1 MKNIVYEQELL
12 ILKALERG
20 LQNLGI
26 NNLLNFWSSKIRDN
40 LTYFFFADQNLLVL
54 IDEIDQKITKF
65 ESKKE
70 SIYKEKPKLIENIKE
85 QKNSIA
91 KERAS
96 IPYQYRHID
105 RDKDNS
111 NNTKKSIKDFE
122 DDINKDRENENIKD
136 TKHDINKN
144 RDNKNY
150 TNRTN
155 ERKSFSTATRYN
167 RNTEN
172 GVKPTISPDI
182 KNKREY
188 LNTLNNLEN
197 NTFNHQEEK
206 LGQNILEISKK
217 NQNII
222 SFIDI
227 DLFLQRIA
235 LEKKIYDD
243 LNDNDTLLNGIC
255 IQHPIFIKT
264 NTFISKI
271 ISCFNY
277 FYTRYLNQDS
287 EKDENQKNIK
297 TINRR
302 TTNDYRRRDKQVRE
316 NIKKENEIFDSYAFD
331 KALKKIPYNLIDLII
346 LFVNLHEKY
355 SKETLTN
362 EIIDKIESFYK
373 NILEI
378 YDIRNKYKDHIDYSG
393 RALKGIKTGIFLR
406 RVKTQG
412 RKLEYEQLFSNNNL
426 LSNIIR
432 DPEKPLSFFN
442 LLEYDSKDIAKELT
456 RISYHIFSK
465 IQPKEFFKGVFTKKN
480 KDITSPNLT
489 KITNRFNQISFWI
502 TEEILSYDFGNDR
515 GEIIEKF
522 IDIANELNNLNNF
535 NDCMS
540 FVSGLGSMIITGLTK
555 SWKYVSKE
563 SNNVLEK
570 LKKVVNFQDNYK
582 NMREKIDECLQN
594 NQPYIPFLGPYN
606 KRICFLEEYG
616 PYVKETSL
624 VNADKIVLV
633 QQILDQLYKFKI
645 RKYDFVRNPKKEF
658 IIFQCLDPSSEEELE
673 KLSSFIEPN
682 FNLNNKRT
690 HLKRITNTEIKFK
703 ENYEKNNDII

>member
-1 MKNIVYEQELL
+1 MKNIVYGQELL

-26 NNLLNFWSSKIRDN
+26 NNLLNFWSTKIRDN
-40 LTYFFFADQNLLVL
+40 LPNFFVNQNLLVL
-54 IDEIDQKITKF
+54 IDEIDQKITKI

-70 SIYKEKPKLIENIKE
+70 FLDKEKQKEIEKIKQ
-85 QKNSIA
+85 QKNSST
-91 KERAS
+91 KERSS
-96 IPYQYRHID
+96 IPYQYRPIN
-105 RDKDNS
+105 RDKNDN
-111 NNTKKSIKDFE
+111 KKSIKDSKSNINNNR
-122 DDINKDRENENIKD
+122 DNRNIKNSKNDINKRENKIYN
-136 TKHDINKN
+136 N
-144 RDNKNY
+144 RI
-150 TNRTN
+150 N
-155 ERKSFSTATRYN
+155 ERKSNSTATRYS
-167 RNTEN
+167 RNTVNET
-172 GVKPTISPDI
+172 KPTITPD

-188 LNTLNNLEN
+188 LNSLNNLEN
-197 NTFNHQEEK
+197 NTFNYQEEK

-227 DLFLQRIA
+227 DLFFQRIA

-243 LNDNDTLLNGIC
+243 FNDNDTLLNGIC
-255 IQHPIFIKT
+255 IQHQIFITT

-287 EKDENQKNIK
+287 EKTANQKNIQ
-297 TINRR
+297 TNNRR
-302 TTNDYRRRDKQVRE
+302 STNNYRSRYKHVNE
-316 NIKKENEIFDSYAFD
+316 YKKPENEIFDSIAFA
-331 KALKKIPYNLIDLII
+331 KGLKKIPYNLIDLLI
-346 LFVNLHEKY
+346 LFVDLHEKY
-355 SKETLTN
+355 SKETLTK
-362 EIIDKIESFYK
+362 EIIDKIESFYR
-373 NILEI
+373 NILDI
-378 YDIRNKYKDHIDYSG
+378 YDVKNKYKDDIDYSCG
-393 RALKGIKTGIFLR
+393 VLKVIKTGTILR
-406 RVKTQG
+406 RAKTQG
-412 RKLEYEQLFSNNNL
+412 RKLEYEELFSNKNL

-570 LKKVVNFQDNYK
+570 LKKIVNFQDNYK
-582 NMREKIDECLQN
+582 NMRDKIDECLQN

-624 VNADKIVLV
+624 VNVDKIVLV

-645 RKYDFVRNPKKEF
+645 KKYDFVRNPKKEF
-658 IIFQCLDPSSEEELE
+658 TIFQCLDPASEEELE

-682 FNLNNKRT
+682 FNLSNKKT
-690 HLKRITNTEIKFK
+690 HLKRITNTEINFK
-703 ENYEKNNDII
+703 GNYEKNDDII